1 MSAVFK
7 RIDPKPGP
15 VQLPEL
21 PIGMVA
27 ADHAAAND
35 GGAAA
40 VPPKTTESLLRRGLR
55 GIFQMAATGGATLLV
70 KGVATSVLMGS
81 SSVPA
86 LAIMAGSVAVTS
98 LTGSLITTYF
108 HQCRERRETGV
119 NTKSFGQVFA
129 RKLMMSAA
137 ISTATL
143 GMVHNWASIS
153 SFCGPAFDAA
163 ARFAQPM
170 LENSTMQNVLN
181 ALGNVA
187 QRTTH
192 ALAQYSPLRFA
203 HADDTGSLSYGPRS
217 DYQPTYG
224 SGPTET
230 VSGAGEL
237 KMYAPA
243 VDQGGET
250 DLLKLYRHT
259 PPSAPPAAAE
269 LPPIELESYKA
280 IHAGDAMPAPH
291 GDIAADAAP
300 IAQVDVKSQVRA
312 LLESGDL
319 DKKTAQAA
327 KALLKNPENGQR
339 LKDFAHFLLNK
350 EHNPQA
356 ALKFYHLAAEA
367 GNKQAIAD
375 LAYLESKGIGLPAQ
389 PAPPVTSIVDS
400 GSPQPVFDRAGGV
413 RAEWAHSGDPL
424 QQATAPAAPTE
435 APSVSHGKLAAE
447 CRMRGVEATYNGP
460 AVVENV
466 DCTIHQKTM
475 KPGDLATVTGP
486 YGIREQFAWGGEQ
499 PVSTSQFFFGSN
511 DITTNGFSQSKA
523 GWGVGKIARSL
534 ASAFRGAADYA
545 RDFGRGLTL
554 QSTPNFG
561 TLTLN

>member
-7 RIDPKPGP
+7 RIDPKPTSP

-21 PIGMVA
+21 PVGRVE

-35 GGAAA
+35 DGAD
-40 VPPKTTESLLRRGLR
+40 VPPLAKKESLFKRGLR
-55 GIFQMAATGGATLLV
+55 GIFQMAATGGATMLV

-81 SSVPA
+81 SVPA
-86 LAIMAGSVAVTS
+86 LAIMAGSVAATS
-98 LTGSLITTYF
+98 ITGSLITTYF
-108 HQCRERRETGV
+108 HQRREHRETGA
-119 NTKSFGQVFA
+119 NTKSFRQVFA

-143 GMVHNWASIS
+143 GVVHNWASIS
-153 SFCGPAFDAA
+153 SFCGPAFNAA

-170 LENSTMQNVLN
+170 LEHSTVQNVLN

-187 QRTTH
+187 QKTTH

-224 SGPTET
+224 SGPAET
-230 VSGAGEL
+230 VSGPGKLE
-237 KMYAPA
+237 MYVPA
-243 VDQGGET
+243 AST
-250 DLLKLYRHT
+250 
-259 PPSAPPAAAE
+259 PPAAPE
-269 LPPIELESYKA
+269 LPKLELVSPTE
-280 IHAGDAMPAPH
+280 IHGGAVPVAPEGIAVDAP
-291 GDIAADAAP
+291 P
-300 IAQVDVKSQVRA
+300 IARMDVQSQVQE
-312 LLESGDL
+312 LLDSGHL
-319 DKKTAQAA
+319 DRKTAQAA

-350 EHNPQA
+350 EHNPQK
-356 ALKFYHLAAEA
+356 ALEFYHLAAEA

-389 PAPPVTSIVDS
+389 PAPPVTNIADS
-400 GSPQPVFDRAGGV
+400 GSPQPGFGHAGEV
-413 RAEWAHSGDPL
+413 RAEWADVGKPL
-424 QQATAPAAPTE
+424 QYTTAPASTGE
-435 APSVSHGKLAAE
+435 ATVSHGNLAAE

-460 AVVENV
+460 VVVERV
-466 DCTIHQKTM
+466 DCTIHQTTM
-475 KPGDLATVTGP
+475 NPGDTAIVTGP

-499 PVSTSQFFFGSN
+499 RVSTSEFFFGSN
-511 DITTNGFSQSKA
+511 TVTTNGFGQSKA

-561 TLTLN
+561 KPAFN